1 MDHMNTIRRGLLLIL
16 SAGLLFFLSSCRTRT
31 GSIDPDS
38 PVSAGGGTRAGEA
51 DANPGSIAV
60 TGTASEP
67 GETDVQENE
76 GSGSRT
82 RENPDAPRKEYDENA
97 PAEIVPGTERLLHTE
112 GGGSGASV
120 PSEDAEKAVSRLNE
134 QAEEPAVQTVA
145 APEAEEKGVS
155 EDAEAADSALTYYT
169 VLLKDRGGSLYECQR
184 AYLYWE
190 TAEDHVTV
198 HKSSPEH
205 TLILGAGAYDV
216 SARLLPENL
225 RVTDSWVVRKN
236 PQIIV
241 KVADSG
247 ILGSGVSSAGSAK
260 ALCREL
266 CLREGWPGIEAV
278 KSRRVLLLSR
288 ELLDAPYLQTA
299 AMLMIAKTAYPDLYA
314 DVDLSQALRLLSE
327 EAAGTARPGIYYY
340 AEEGT

>member
-1 MDHMNTIRRGLLLIL
+1 M
-16 SAGLLFFLSSCRTRT
+16 
-31 GSIDPDS
+31 
-38 PVSAGGGTRAGEA
+38 
-51 DANPGSIAV
+51 
-60 TGTASEP
+60 
-67 GETDVQENE
+67 
-76 GSGSRT
+76 
-82 RENPDAPRKEYDENA
+82 
-97 PAEIVPGTERLLHTE
+97 
-112 GGGSGASV
+112 
-120 PSEDAEKAVSRLNE
+120 
-134 QAEEPAVQTVA
+134 
-145 APEAEEKGVS
+145 
-155 EDAEAADSALTYYT
+155 
-169 VLLKDRGGSLYECQR
+169 
-184 AYLYWE
+184 
-190 TAEDHVTV
+190 TV

-205 TLILGAGAYDV
+205 TLILNAGAYDV

-247 ILGSGVSSAGSAK
+247 ILGGGVSSAGSAK
-260 ALCREL
+260 APCREL
-266 CLREGWPGIEAV
+266 CLREGWPGIDAV